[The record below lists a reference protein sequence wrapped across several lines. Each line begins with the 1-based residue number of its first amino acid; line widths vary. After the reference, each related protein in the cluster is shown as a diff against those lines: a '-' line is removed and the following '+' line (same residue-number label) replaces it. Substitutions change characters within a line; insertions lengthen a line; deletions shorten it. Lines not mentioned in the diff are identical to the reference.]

1 MAPERMPRA
10 GGFGQPGMRNSALA
24 TAALTSVALF
34 SQTADAAP
42 QAVDDGPSREEVQQR
57 VSTLYDRAESDTGNF
72 NATRAMTAS
81 TRGRGASTGNIPR
94 QASDPEL
101 DNVARRWF
109 DAARSSVGPTI
120 PAVLPADRMPAR
132 PAVPRPARPADDLI
146 ERKRDVPELPAGPT
160 ARPVAELT
168 AGPVAELTA
177 GPAPALTG
185 RAIAALPAVPTPRP
199 ELQPAVL
206 RGLPPTAP
214 ATPSRQA
221 SLRTAKERNQRKL
234 ATARELLS
242 RYTGQRTAPALAI
255 EAAPAPVAAPWS
267 DTAQQA
273 QRMAEEEWRLR
284 QPSVLDTGVPAAQTW
299 QPNAYDTG
307 AIPAQTWQSGGFDTG
322 AMPAQNWQSGGFDTG
337 AIPTQNWQPSV
348 LDTGAMPA
356 QNWQPSAYDTGAV
369 PAQNWQP
376 SVLDT
381 GATPAQNWQPSVLD
395 TGATPA
401 QNWQPS
407 VLDTGV
413 PAAQAWQP
421 NAYDTGAVPAPTWQ
435 PGVLDTGAIPAQ
447 NWQPSVLDTGVPA
460 DLGPAVG
467 SKAERAI
474 AFARAQIG
482 RPCVWGSIG
491 PGSYDDSGLT
501 QTAWKSAGVALP
513 RAAQEQASAGTVV
526 PLAESRP
533 GDLIFYN
540 DNFSHVGIYTGD
552 GMMVHAP
559 GPGTCVREES
569 VYYAG
574 EAAVRIA
581 VRPV

>member
-24 TAALTSVALF
+24 TAALTSVAVF
-34 SQTADAAP
+34 SQAADAAP
-42 QAVDDGPSREEVQQR
+42 QAADEGPSREEVQQR
-57 VSTLYDRAESDTGNF
+57 ISTLYDRAESDTGNF
-72 NATRAMTAS
+72 NATRAMTGG
-81 TRGRGASTGNIPR
+81 TRGRGPSTGSIPR
-94 QASDPEL
+94 QTSDPDL

-109 DAARSSVGPTI
+109 DAARNSVGPTI

-146 ERKRDVPELPAGPT
+146 ERKRDVPGLPAGPT
-160 ARPVAELT
+160 GRPVAELT

-177 GPAPALTG
+177 GPGPALTG
-185 RAIAALPAVPTPRP
+185 RAMPALPAASASTPRP

-206 RGLPPTAP
+206 RGLPPAAP
-214 ATPSRQA
+214 ATPTRQVA
-221 SLRTAKERNQRKL
+221 LRTAKERSQRKL
-234 ATARELLS
+234 AAARDLFA
-242 RYTGQRTAPALAI
+242 RYTGQRSAPALAI

-267 DTAQQA
+267 DTAQEA
-273 QRMAEEEWRLR
+273 QRRAEEEWRLR
-284 QPSVLDTGVPAAQTW
+284 QPSVLDTGVPATQAWQ

-307 AIPAQTWQSGGFDTG
+307 AIPAQTWQAGTYDTGTIPAQSWQPNAYDTG
-322 AMPAQNWQSGGFDTG
+322 AVPAQNWQPGVLDTG
-337 AIPTQNWQPSV
+337 SMPAQSWQPSV
-348 LDTGAMPA
+348 LDTGAIPA
-356 QNWQPSAYDTGAV
+356 QSWQPSVLDTGVPAAETWQPSVLDTGAV

-381 GATPAQNWQPSVLD
+381 GI
-395 TGATPA
+395 
-401 QNWQPS
+401 
-407 VLDTGV
+407 
-413 PAAQAWQP
+413 PAA
-421 NAYDTGAVPAPTWQ
+421 
-435 PGVLDTGAIPAQ
+435 
-447 NWQPSVLDTGVPA
+447 
-460 DLGPAVG
+460 PAVG

-482 RPCVWGSIG
+482 RPCVWGAIG

>member
-42 QAVDDGPSREEVQQR
+42 QAADDGPSREEVQQR

-72 NATRAMTAS
+72 NATRAMTAG
-81 TRGRGASTGNIPR
+81 TRGRGAQTGSIPR
-94 QASDPEL
+94 QTSDPEL
-101 DNVARRWF
+101 DKVARRWF
-109 DAARSSVGPTI
+109 DAARSSVGPTA

-132 PAVPRPARPADDLI
+132 PAMPRPARPGDDLI
-146 ERKRDVPELPAGPT
+146 ERRRDVPQLPAAPT
-160 ARPVAELT
+160 GRPVAELT
-168 AGPVAELTA
+168 AGPVAELPA

-185 RAIAALPAVPTPRP
+185 RAVPALAAASTPRP

-206 RGLPPTAP
+206 RGLPPAAP
-214 ATPSRQA
+214 ATPTRQVA
-221 SLRTAKERNQRKL
+221 LRTAKERNQRKL
-234 ATARELLS
+234 AAARELFA

-255 EAAPAPVAAPWS
+255 EAAPLPAAAPWS

-273 QRMAEEEWRLR
+273 QRRAEEEWRLR

-299 QPNAYDTG
+299 QPSAYDTG
-307 AIPAQTWQSGGFDTG
+307 AIPAQTWQSSTYDTG
-322 AMPAQNWQSGGFDTG
+322 TIPAQS
-337 AIPTQNWQPSV
+337 WQPSA
-348 LDTGAMPA
+348 LDTGATPA
-356 QNWQPSAYDTGAV
+356 QNWQPTAYETGSM

-381 GATPAQNWQPSVLD
+381 GAIPAQS
-395 TGATPA
+395 
-401 QNWQPS
+401 
-407 VLDTGV
+407 
-413 PAAQAWQP
+413 
-421 NAYDTGAVPAPTWQ
+421 WQ

-460 DLGPAVG
+460 AQAWQPSALDTGAMPAQSWQSSVLDTGVPADTGPAVG

-482 RPCVWGSIG
+482 RPCVWGSVG

-501 QTAWKSAGVALP
+501 QTAWKAAGVALP

-540 DNFSHVGIYTGD
+540 DNFSHVGIYTGN